1 MDIDIDALYP
11 FTWTRP
17 VTAIRLGILTLAE
30 KWQRLLPGGKPAA
43 LPDNIVPD
51 QALAR
56 LILAELASDASAPSP
71 HDPSRPLSPQSLSR
85 ILAAA
90 QILEYPWQIV
100 EFNAS
105 ALADDFDLLTRN
117 RDSQPIPPS
126 VQTINPSQIFIEEG
140 ANLQYCILNAST
152 GPIYIGHNTTI
163 MEGSMIRGPFAA
175 CEGTVV
181 KMGAMIYGATT
192 LGPHCTAGGEIKNSV
207 LFGYSNKGH
216 DGYLGDSVIGEWCN
230 LGAGTSNSNLKNN
243 AGAVKVWHQASAA
256 FIPAGIKC
264 GLLMGDYSRAAINT
278 SFNTGTV
285 VGPSS
290 NIFGEGLTPTHIPA
304 FTWGYG
310 AATSRYRLETALR
323 DIGSWKKLKNQVLN
337 DTEIRTL
344 KTIFD
349 KIFNA

>member
-30 KWQRLLPGGKPAA
+30 KWQRLLPGGKPAG

-51 QALAR
+51 QR
-56 LILAELASDASAPSP
+56 
-71 HDPSRPLSPQSLSR
+71 
-85 ILAAA
+85 LAALLRA
-90 QILEYPWQIV
+90 GQAPNSTTRRLEYPWQIFG
-100 EFNAS
+100 FNAS

-117 RDSQPIPPS
+117 RESQPIPPS
-126 VQTINPSQIFIEEG
+126 VQTINPGQIFIEEG

-152 GPIYIGHNTTI
+152 GPIYIGQNATI

-175 CEGTVV
+175 CEGAVV

-230 LGAGTSNSNLKNN
+230 LGAGVSNSNLKNN

-285 VGPSS
+285 IGPSC
-290 NIFGEGLTPTHIPA
+290 NVFGEGLTPTNIPA

-310 AATSRYRLETALR
+310 AAASRYRLETALR
-323 DIGSWKKLKNQVLN
+323 DIGSWKKLKNQDLT

-344 KTIFD
+344 KHIFD
-349 KIFNA
+349 KL

>member
-30 KWQRLLPGGKPAA
+30 KWQRLLPGGKPAG

-51 QALAR
+51 QRLAALIRAGQ
-56 LILAELASDASAPSP
+56 D
-71 HDPSRPLSPQSLSR
+71 PQSTAR
-85 ILAAA
+85 IL
-90 QILEYPWQIV
+90 QYPWQIV
-100 EFNAS
+100 EFNGA
-105 ALADDFDLLTRN
+105 ALEDDFDLLTRG
-117 RDSQPIPPS
+117 RQSQPIPAT
-126 VQTINPSQIFIEEG
+126 VQTINPDQVFIEEG
-140 ANLQYCILNAST
+140 ATLQYNILNAST
-152 GPIYIGHNTTI
+152 GPIYIGRNATI

-175 CEGTVV
+175 CEGSVV

-192 LGPHCTAGGEIKNSV
+192 LGPWSTAGGEIKNSV

-230 LGAGTSNSNLKNN
+230 LGAGVSNSNLKNN
-243 AGAVKVWHQASAA
+243 AGIVKVWHQASAA
-256 FIPAGIKC
+256 FIPAGLKC

-285 VGPSS
+285 VGPSC
-290 NIFGEGLTPTHIPA
+290 NVFGEGLTPRHIPA
-304 FTWGYG
+304 FTWGYPDEG
-310 AATSRYRLETALR
+310 APQPSRYRLETALR
-323 DIGSWKKLKNQVLN
+323 DIASWKKLKNQALT

-344 KTIFD
+344 RHIFE
-349 KIFNA
+349 NS